1 MDNNTLWKTF
11 LEKMKENIS
20 PMLFETWFMETEL
33 IDLKEKQA
41 TVLVPMHVHKK
52 HLKENY
58 NDLIQEIFAE
68 ITGTNFQF
76 EYVTK

>member
-1 MDNNTLWKTF
+1 MYNNTLWKTF

-52 HLKENY
+52 HLK
-58 NDLIQEIFAE
+58 
-68 ITGTNFQF
+68 
-76 EYVTK
+76 